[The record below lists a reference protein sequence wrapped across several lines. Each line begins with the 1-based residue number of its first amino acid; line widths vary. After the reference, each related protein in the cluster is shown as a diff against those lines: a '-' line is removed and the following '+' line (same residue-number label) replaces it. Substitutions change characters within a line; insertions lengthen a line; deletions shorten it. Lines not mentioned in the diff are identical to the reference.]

1 MNSMQVKD
9 KLKNI
14 ALKRN
19 LDFNTLLRLYMYDRF
34 IERLAVSKYRD
45 NFVLKGG
52 FYLSTLFGLESRSTK
67 DIDTAIKDANFTKE
81 NVEKMIK
88 SIISI
93 DINDGALINFVEIDN
108 IRDED
113 QYGGFRV
120 ILNVKVDT
128 IRETFQIDI
137 ATGDPITPKPIVYK
151 YCPILGDSYV
161 NVWSYN
167 IETVIAEKLE
177 TILRRAE
184 ANSRIRDYYDL
195 YLIYTKGWDDVK
207 IDALR
212 KAVDKTFEKRNYTGN
227 IEEAVIILKDSK
239 IIKNRWDSYK
249 KKYEYANDIDYEE
262 IMKCIEEI
270 VKIIVSVAVVQDG
283 LYE

>member
-14 ALKRN
+14 AIKRN
-19 LDFNTLLRLYMYDRF
+19 IDFNTLLRLYMYDRF

-45 NFVLKGG
+45 NFILKGG
-52 FYLSTLFGLESRSTK
+52 FYLSTLFGLESRFTK

-81 NVEKMIK
+81 NIEKMIK
-88 SIISI
+88 SIIAI
-93 DINDGALINFVEIDN
+93 DINDGALISFIEIFN
-108 IRDED
+108 IREED
-113 QYGGFRV
+113 QYGGFRAV
-120 ILNVKVDT
+120 LNVKVDT
-128 IRETFQIDI
+128 IRENFQIDI

-151 YCPILGDSYV
+151 YHPILGDSFV

-195 YLIYTKGWDDVK
+195 YLIYTKGWNDVK
-207 IDALR
+207 INDLR

-227 IEEAVIILKDSK
+227 IEEAIAILKDSK
-239 IIKNRWDSYK
+239 IIKNRWNLYK

-262 IMKCIEEI
+262 IMKCVEEI
-270 VKIIVSVAVVQDG
+270 VKAIVPIIV
-283 LYE
+283 

>member
-14 ALKRN
+14 SIKRN
-19 LDFNTLLRLYMYDRF
+19 IDFNTLLRLYMYDRF

-45 NFVLKGG
+45 NFILKGG
-52 FYLSTLFGLESRSTK
+52 FYLSTLFGLESRFTK

-81 NVEKMIK
+81 NIEKMIK
-88 SIISI
+88 SIIAI
-93 DINDGALINFVEIDN
+93 DINDGALISFIEIGN
-108 IRDED
+108 IREED
-113 QYGGFRV
+113 QYGGFRAV
-120 ILNVKVDT
+120 LNVKVDT
-128 IRETFQIDI
+128 IRENFQIDI

-151 YCPILGDSYV
+151 YHPILGDSFV

-177 TILRRAE
+177 TILRSAE

-195 YLIYTKGWDDVK
+195 YLIYTKGWNDVK
-207 IDALR
+207 INDLR

-227 IEEAVIILKDSK
+227 IEEVVAILKDSE
-239 IIKNRWDSYK
+239 IIKNRWNLYK

-262 IMKCIEEI
+262 IMKCVEEI
-270 VKIIVSVAVVQDG
+270 IKVIVPITV
-283 LYE
+283 

>member
-14 ALKRN
+14 SIKRN
-19 LDFNTLLRLYMYDRF
+19 LDFNTLLRLYLYDRF

-45 NFVLKGG
+45 NFILKGG
-52 FYLSTLFGLESRSTK
+52 FYLSTLFGLESRFTK

-81 NVEKMIK
+81 NIEKMIK
-88 SIISI
+88 SIIAI
-93 DINDGALINFVEIDN
+93 DINDGALISFIEIGN
-108 IRDED
+108 IREED
-113 QYGGFRV
+113 QYGGFRA

-128 IRETFQIDI
+128 IRENFQIDI

-151 YCPILGDSYV
+151 YHPILGDSYV
-161 NVWSYN
+161 DVWSYN

-195 YLIYTKGWDDVK
+195 YLIYTKGWNDIK
-207 IDALR
+207 IDDLR
-212 KAVDKTFEKRNYTGN
+212 KAIYKTFEKRNYHGN
-227 IEEAVIILKDSK
+227 IEETVAILKDSE
-239 IIKNRWDSYK
+239 IIKNRWNSYK
-249 KKYEYANDIDYEE
+249 KKYEYANDVDYEE
-262 IMKCIEEI
+262 IMKCVEEI
-270 VKIIVSVAVVQDG
+270 IKVILPITV
-283 LYE
+283 

>member
-14 ALKRN
+14 AVKRN

-45 NFVLKGG
+45 NFILKGG

-93 DINDGALINFVEIDN
+93 DISDGALISFVEINN
-108 IRDED
+108 IREED

-120 ILNVKVDT
+120 ILNVKIDN
-128 IRETFQIDI
+128 IRENFQIDM
-137 ATGDPITPKPIVYK
+137 ATGDPITPEPIVYK
-151 YCPILGDSYV
+151 YRPILGDNYV

-195 YLIYTKGWDDVK
+195 YLIYTKGWDNIKVD
-207 IDALR
+207 DLR
-212 KAVDKTFEKRNYTGN
+212 NAINKTFEKRNYVGN
-227 IEEAVIILKDSK
+227 IDEVVAILKDSE
-239 IIKNRWDSYK
+239 IIKKRWDFYR
-249 KKYEYANDIDYEE
+249 KKYDYANNIDYNE
-262 IMKCIEEI
+262 IIQCIEEI
-270 VKIIVSVAVVQDG
+270 VKAIMPVEV
-283 LYE
+283 

>member
-14 ALKRN
+14 AVKRN

-45 NFVLKGG
+45 NFILKGG

-81 NVEKMIK
+81 NVEEMIK

-93 DINDGALINFVEIDN
+93 DINDGALINFVEIGN
-108 IRDED
+108 IHEED

-120 ILNVKVDT
+120 ILSVKVDT
-128 IRETFQIDI
+128 IRENFQIDI
-137 ATGDPITPKPIVYK
+137 ATGDPITPKPVVYK
-151 YCPILGDSYV
+151 YRPILGDSYV

-195 YLIYTKGWDDVK
+195 YLIYTKGWNDVK
-207 IDALR
+207 VDDLR
-212 KAVDKTFEKRNYTGN
+212 KAIDKTFEKRNYTGN
-227 IEEAVIILKDSK
+227 IEEAITILKDSK

-249 KKYEYANDIDYEE
+249 KKYEYANDIDYDE

-270 VKIIVSVAVVQDG
+270 VKVTVPVAV
-283 LYE
+283 

>member
-14 ALKRN
+14 AIKRN
-19 LDFNTLLRLYMYDRF
+19 LDFNTLLRLYLYDRF

-45 NFVLKGG
+45 NFILKGG
-52 FYLSTLFGLESRSTK
+52 FYLSTLFGLESRFTK

-88 SIISI
+88 SIIAI
-93 DINDGALINFVEIDN
+93 DINDGALISFIEIGN
-108 IRDED
+108 IREDD
-113 QYGGFRV
+113 QYGGFRA

-128 IRETFQIDI
+128 IRENFQIDI

-161 NVWSYN
+161 DVWSYN

-195 YLIYTKGWDDVK
+195 YLIYTKGWNDIK
-207 IDALR
+207 IDDLR
-212 KAVDKTFEKRNYTGN
+212 KAIYKTFEKRNYHGN
-227 IEEAVIILKDSK
+227 IEETVAILKDSE
-239 IIKNRWDSYK
+239 IIKNRWNSYK

-262 IMKCIEEI
+262 IMKCVEEI
-270 VKIIVSVAVVQDG
+270 IKVIVPITV
-283 LYE
+283 

>member
-14 ALKRN
+14 AIKRN
-19 LDFNTLLRLYMYDRF
+19 LDFNTLLRLYLYDRF

-45 NFVLKGG
+45 NFILKGG
-52 FYLSTLFGLESRSTK
+52 FYLSTLFGLESRFTK

-88 SIISI
+88 SIIAI
-93 DINDGALINFVEIDN
+93 DINDGALISFIEIGN
-108 IRDED
+108 IREED
-113 QYGGFRV
+113 QYGGFRA

-128 IRETFQIDI
+128 IIENFQIDI

-161 NVWSYN
+161 DVWSYN

-195 YLIYTKGWDDVK
+195 YLIYTKGWNDIK
-207 IDALR
+207 IDDLR
-212 KAVDKTFEKRNYTGN
+212 KAIYKTFEKRNYHGN
-227 IEEAVIILKDSK
+227 IEETVAILKDSE
-239 IIKNRWDSYK
+239 IIKNRWNSYK

-262 IMKCIEEI
+262 IMKCVEEI
-270 VKIIVSVAVVQDG
+270 IKVIVPITV
-283 LYE
+283 

>member
-14 ALKRN
+14 AIKRN

-45 NFVLKGG
+45 NFILKGG

-93 DINDGALINFVEIDN
+93 DINDNALINFVEIGN
-108 IRDED
+108 IHGED

-120 ILNVKVDT
+120 VLNVNVDT
-128 IRETFQIDI
+128 VRENFQIDI
-137 ATGDPITPKPIVYK
+137 ATGDPITPQPIVYK
-151 YCPILGDSYV
+151 YHPILSDSYI

-167 IETVIAEKLE
+167 IETVISEKLE

-195 YLIYTKGWDDVK
+195 YLIYTKGWNDVK
-207 IDALR
+207 VDDLR
-212 KAVDKTFEKRNYTGN
+212 KAIDKTFEKRNYTGN
-227 IEEAVIILKDSK
+227 IEEAIDILKDSK
-239 IIKNRWDSYK
+239 IIKSRWDSYK
-249 KKYEYANDIDYEE
+249 KKYEYANGIDYDE
-262 IMKCIEEI
+262 IMQCIEEI
-270 VKIIVSVAVVQDG
+270 VKVIRSVAV
-283 LYE
+283 

>member
-9 KLKNI
+9 NLKNI
-14 ALKRN
+14 AVKRN

-45 NFVLKGG
+45 NFILKGG
-52 FYLSTLFGLESRSTK
+52 FYLSKLFGLESRSTK

-88 SIISI
+88 SIIAI
-93 DINDGALINFVEIDN
+93 DINDGALISFIEIGN
-108 IRDED
+108 IREE
-113 QYGGFRV
+113 
-120 ILNVKVDT
+120 DT
-128 IRETFQIDI
+128 IRENFQIDI

-151 YCPILGDSYV
+151 YRPILGDSYV

-195 YLIYTKGWDDVK
+195 YLIYTKGWNDVK
-207 IDALR
+207 IDDLR
-212 KAVDKTFEKRNYTGN
+212 KAVDKTFEKRDYTGN
-227 IEEAVIILKDSK
+227 IEEVVAILKDSE

-262 IMKCIEEI
+262 IMKCIAEIIKEI
-270 VKIIVSVAVVQDG
+270 VPVAV
-283 LYE
+283 

>member
-14 ALKRN
+14 AVKRN

-34 IERLAVSKYRD
+34 IERLTVSKYRD
-45 NFVLKGG
+45 NFILKGG
-52 FYLSTLFGLESRSTK
+52 FYLSTLFGLESRFTK
-67 DIDTAIKDANFTKE
+67 DIDIAIKDTNFTKE

-88 SIISI
+88 SIIAL
-93 DINDGALINFVEIDN
+93 DINDGALISFIEIGN
-108 IRDED
+108 IREED

-128 IRETFQIDI
+128 IRENFQIDI

-151 YCPILGDSYV
+151 YHPILGDNYV

-195 YLIYTKGWDDVK
+195 YLIYTKGWNNVK
-207 IDALR
+207 IDDLR
-212 KAVDKTFEKRNYTGN
+212 KAIDKTFERRNYNGN
-227 IEEAVIILKDSK
+227 IEEAIAILKESE

-270 VKIIVSVAVVQDG
+270 VKVIVPVAV
-283 LYE
+283 

>member
-14 ALKRN
+14 AIKRN
-19 LDFNTLLRLYMYDRF
+19 LDFNTLLRLYLYDRF

-45 NFVLKGG
+45 NFILKGG
-52 FYLSTLFGLESRSTK
+52 FYLSILFGLESRFTK

-88 SIISI
+88 SIIAI
-93 DINDGALINFVEIDN
+93 DINDGALISFIEIGN
-108 IRDED
+108 IREED
-113 QYGGFRV
+113 QYGGFRA

-128 IRETFQIDI
+128 IRENFQIDI

-161 NVWSYN
+161 DVWSYN

-195 YLIYTKGWDDVK
+195 YLIYTKGWNDIK
-207 IDALR
+207 IDDLR
-212 KAVDKTFEKRNYTGN
+212 KAIYKTFEKRNYHGN
-227 IEEAVIILKDSK
+227 IEETVAILKDSE
-239 IIKNRWDSYK
+239 IIKNRWNSYK
-249 KKYEYANDIDYEE
+249 KKYEYANDIDYEG
-262 IMKCIEEI
+262 IMKCVEEI
-270 VKIIVSVAVVQDG
+270 IKVIVPITV
-283 LYE
+283 

>member
-14 ALKRN
+14 SIKRN
-19 LDFNTLLRLYMYDRF
+19 IDFNTLLRLYMYDRF

-45 NFVLKGG
+45 NLILKGG
-52 FYLSTLFGLESRSTK
+52 FYLSTLFGLESRFTK

-81 NVEKMIK
+81 NIEKMIK
-88 SIISI
+88 SIIAI
-93 DINDGALINFVEIDN
+93 DINDGALISFIEIGN
-108 IRDED
+108 IREED
-113 QYGGFRV
+113 QYGGFRAV
-120 ILNVKVDT
+120 LNVKVDT
-128 IRETFQIDI
+128 IRENFQIDI

-151 YCPILGDSYV
+151 YHPILGDSFV

-195 YLIYTKGWDDVK
+195 YLIYTKGWNDVK
-207 IDALR
+207 INDLC

-227 IEEAVIILKDSK
+227 IEEVVAILKDSE
-239 IIKNRWDSYK
+239 IIKNRWNLYK

-262 IMKCIEEI
+262 IMKCVE
-270 VKIIVSVAVVQDG
+270 KIIKVIVPITV
-283 LYE
+283 

>member
-14 ALKRN
+14 AVKKN
-19 LDFNTLLRLYMYDRF
+19 IEFNTLLRLYMYDRF

-45 NFVLKGG
+45 NFILKGG

-67 DIDTAIKDANFTKE
+67 DIDTAIKDTNFTKE
-81 NVEKMIK
+81 NVEEMIK

-93 DINDGALINFVEIDN
+93 DINDGALINFMEISN
-108 IRDED
+108 IREED

-120 ILNVKVDT
+120 VLNVKVDT

-151 YCPILGDSYV
+151 YLPILGDRYI
-161 NVWSYN
+161 NIWSYN

-184 ANSRIRDYYDL
+184 ANSRTRDYYDL
-195 YLIYTKGWDDVK
+195 YLIYTKGWNNVNFND
-207 IDALR
+207 LH
-212 KAVDKTFEKRNYTGN
+212 KAIDKTFKKRNYTGN
-227 IEEAVIILKDSK
+227 IEETIAILKDSE

-249 KKYEYANDIDYEE
+249 KKYEYAKNIDYDK
-262 IMKCIEEI
+262 IMQCIEEI
-270 VKIIVSVAVVQDG
+270 VKAIIPISV
-283 LYE
+283 

>member
-14 ALKRN
+14 AIKRN
-19 LDFNTLLRLYMYDRF
+19 LDFNTLLRLYLYDRF

-45 NFVLKGG
+45 NFILKGG
-52 FYLSTLFGLESRSTK
+52 FYLSTLFGLESRFTK

-88 SIISI
+88 SIIAI
-93 DINDGALINFVEIDN
+93 DINDGALISFIEIGN
-108 IRDED
+108 IREED
-113 QYGGFRV
+113 QYGGFRA

-128 IRETFQIDI
+128 IRENFQIDI

-161 NVWSYN
+161 DVWSYN

-195 YLIYTKGWDDVK
+195 YLIYTKGWNEVK
-207 IDALR
+207 IDDLR
-212 KAVDKTFEKRNYTGN
+212 KAIDKTFEKRNYTGD
-227 IEEAVIILKDSK
+227 IEETVAILKDSE
-239 IIKNRWDSYK
+239 IIKNRWNSYK
-249 KKYEYANDIDYEE
+249 KIYEYANDIDYEE
-262 IMKCIEEI
+262 IMKCVEEI
-270 VKIIVSVAVVQDG
+270 IKVIVPITV
-283 LYE
+283 

>member
-9 KLKNI
+9 KLKYI
-14 ALKRN
+14 AIKRN
-19 LDFNTLLRLYMYDRF
+19 LDFNTLLRLYLYDRF

-45 NFVLKGG
+45 NFILKGG
-52 FYLSTLFGLESRSTK
+52 FYLSTLFGLESRFTK

-88 SIISI
+88 SIIAI
-93 DINDGALINFVEIDN
+93 DINDGALISFIEIGN
-108 IRDED
+108 IREED

-128 IRETFQIDI
+128 IRENFQIDI

-161 NVWSYN
+161 DVWSYN

-195 YLIYTKGWDDVK
+195 YLIYTKGWNDIK
-207 IDALR
+207 IDDLR
-212 KAVDKTFEKRNYTGN
+212 KAIYKTFEKRNYHGN
-227 IEEAVIILKDSK
+227 IEETVAILKDSE
-239 IIKNRWDSYK
+239 IIKNRWNSYK

-262 IMKCIEEI
+262 IMKCVEEI
-270 VKIIVSVAVVQDG
+270 IKVIVPITV
-283 LYE
+283 

>member
-14 ALKRN
+14 AVKRN

-34 IERLAVSKYRD
+34 IERLAVSDYCD

-67 DIDTAIKDANFTKE
+67 DIDTAIKDANFTKK

-93 DINDGALINFVEIDN
+93 DINDGALLSFIGISD
-108 IRDED
+108 IREED

-120 ILNVKVDT
+120 ILNVKLDT
-128 IRETFQIDI
+128 IKENFQIDI
-137 ATGDPITPKPIVYK
+137 ATGDPITPNPIVYK
-151 YCPILGDSYV
+151 YHPVLGDSCI

-177 TILRRAE
+177 TILKRAE
-184 ANSRIRDYYDL
+184 TNSRIRDYYDL
-195 YLIYTKGWDDVK
+195 YLIYTKGWDSIKLED
-207 IDALR
+207 LR
-212 KAVDKTFEKRNYTGN
+212 MAVDKTFEKRNYVGN
-227 IEEAVIILKDSK
+227 IDETMAILKNSE
-239 IIKNRWDSYK
+239 IIRSRWNSYK
-249 KKYEYANDIDYEE
+249 KKYEYANDIDYDE
-262 IMKCIEEI
+262 IIKCIEEI
-270 VKIIVSVAVVQDG
+270 VKVIVPVVV
-283 LYE
+283 

>member
-14 ALKRN
+14 AVKRN

-45 NFVLKGG
+45 NFILKGG
-52 FYLSTLFGLESRSTK
+52 FYLSTLFGLESRFTK

-88 SIISI
+88 SIIAI
-93 DINDGALINFVEIDN
+93 DINDGALISFIEIGN
-108 IRDED
+108 IREED
-113 QYGGFRV
+113 QYGGFRAV
-120 ILNVKVDT
+120 LNVKVDT
-128 IRETFQIDI
+128 IRENFQIDI

-151 YCPILGDSYV
+151 YHPILGDSFV

-195 YLIYTKGWDDVK
+195 YLIYTKGWNDVK
-207 IDALR
+207 INDLR
-212 KAVDKTFEKRNYTGN
+212 KAIEKTFEKRNYTGN
-227 IEEAVIILKDSK
+227 IEETVAILKDSE
-239 IIKNRWDSYK
+239 IIKNRWNLYK

-262 IMKCIEEI
+262 IMKCVEEI
-270 VKIIVSVAVVQDG
+270 VKAIVPITV
-283 LYE
+283 

>member
-14 ALKRN
+14 VVKRN

-45 NFVLKGG
+45 NFILKGG

-88 SIISI
+88 SIIAI
-93 DINDGALINFVEIDN
+93 DISDGALISFVEIDN
-108 IRDED
+108 IREED
-113 QYGGFRV
+113 QYRGFRV
-120 ILNVKVDT
+120 VLNVKVDT
-128 IRETFQIDI
+128 IRENLQIDI
-137 ATGDPITPKPIVYK
+137 ATGDSITPQPIVYK
-151 YCPILGDSYV
+151 YLPILGDNYI

-167 IETVIAEKLE
+167 LETIIAEKLE

-195 YLIYTKGWDDVK
+195 HLIYTKGWKDVNVE
-207 IDALR
+207 DLR
-212 KAVDKTFEKRNYTGN
+212 KAITKTFSNRKYNGN
-227 IEEAVIILKDSK
+227 IEETIFILKNSE

-249 KKYEYANDIDYEE
+249 KKYNYASNIVFEE
-262 IMKCIEEI
+262 IMKSIEEI
-270 VKIIVSVAVVQDG
+270 VETIIPITV
-283 LYE
+283 

>member
-14 ALKRN
+14 SVKRN
-19 LDFNTLLRLYMYDRF
+19 LDFNTLLRLHMYDRF
-34 IERLAVSKYRD
+34 IERLSVSEYRD
-45 NFVLKGG
+45 DFILKGG

-93 DINDGALINFVEIDN
+93 DINDGALISFIEIVN
-108 IRDED
+108 IRKDD

-120 ILNVKVDT
+120 IINVKLDT
-128 IRETFQIDI
+128 IRENFQIDI
-137 ATGDPITPKPIVYK
+137 ATGDPITPNPIIYK
-151 YCPILGDSYV
+151 YHPILGDSYI

-177 TILRRAE
+177 TILRRVE

-195 YLIYTKGWDDVK
+195 YLIYTKGWHAVNIDD
-207 IDALR
+207 LR

-227 IEEAVIILKDSK
+227 IEKTIAILNDSK
-239 IIKNRWDSYK
+239 IIKNKWDSYK
-249 KKYEYANDIDYEE
+249 KKYNYAKDINYDQ
-262 IMKCIEEI
+262 IIKCIMEI
-270 VKIIVSVAVVQDG
+270 VKALVSIVV
-283 LYE
+283 

>member
-14 ALKRN
+14 AVKRN

-34 IERLAVSKYRD
+34 IERLSVSKYRD
-45 NFVLKGG
+45 NFILKGG

-88 SIISI
+88 SIIAI
-93 DINDGALINFVEIDN
+93 DINDGALISFIEIGN
-108 IRDED
+108 IREED

-128 IRETFQIDI
+128 IRENFQIDI

-151 YCPILGDSYV
+151 HRPILGNSYV

-195 YLIYTKGWDDVK
+195 YLIYTKGWNDVK
-207 IDALR
+207 IDDLR
-212 KAVDKTFEKRNYTGN
+212 KAVDKTFEKRNYNGN
-227 IEEAVIILKDSK
+227 IEEAIAILKDSE

-249 KKYEYANDIDYEE
+249 KKYEYANDIDYDE

-270 VKIIVSVAVVQDG
+270 VKEIVPVAV
-283 LYE
+283 

>member
-14 ALKRN
+14 AVKRN

-45 NFVLKGG
+45 NFILKGG
-52 FYLSTLFGLESRSTK
+52 FYLSTLFGLESQSTK

-88 SIISI
+88 SIIAI
-93 DINDGALINFVEIDN
+93 DINDGALISFIEIGN
-108 IRDED
+108 IREED

-128 IRETFQIDI
+128 IRENFQIDI
-137 ATGDPITPKPIVYK
+137 ATGDPITPKPTVYK
-151 YCPILGDSYV
+151 YRSILGNSYV

-195 YLIYTKGWDDVK
+195 YLIYTKGWNDVK
-207 IDALR
+207 IDDLR
-212 KAVDKTFEKRNYTGN
+212 KAVDKTFKKRNYNGN
-227 IEEAVIILKDSK
+227 IEEAIAILKDSE

-249 KKYEYANDIDYEE
+249 KKYEYANDIDYDE

-270 VKIIVSVAVVQDG
+270 VKEIVPVAV
-283 LYE
+283 